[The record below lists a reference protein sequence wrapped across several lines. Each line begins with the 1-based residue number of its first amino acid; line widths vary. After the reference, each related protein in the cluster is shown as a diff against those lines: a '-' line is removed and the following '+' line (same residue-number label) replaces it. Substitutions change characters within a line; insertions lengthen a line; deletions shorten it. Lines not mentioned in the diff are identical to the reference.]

1 MESVLLLLGVIFLA
15 LIFLG
20 IPVAYAM
27 ILTAA
32 AHFYV
37 LSPGLSP
44 TVIAQRPV
52 GLISE
57 SFTLLAVPL
66 FLLAGNLLNACGM
79 TARLVAFSVALVGHV
94 RGGLGHAVVVA
105 NVIMAGMSGSAT
117 ADAAGIGSI
126 MIPSLIR
133 AGFSPRAAAA
143 LTASAATLGPIIP
156 PSVAMVLY
164 ASLSNVSL
172 GRLLLAGFL
181 PGFVMALFLMVDLW
195 LSRESQGVA
204 RTRFEW
210 RRLLT
215 TARDAIL
222 ALIMPAIILG
232 GMFGGEEIPSGRF
245 NGGEKAWFWG
255 GVVLLGASYPKVGVE
270 RRFIETFSAGD
281 YTDVER
287 QSRTLQHV
295 FAFDL
300 GNRNLSGGDRPE
312 RVFTAFVWGDPMA
325 AAGTRPWLGRGFT
338 REEGLGTAERVAILS
353 HRVWLTRFGGD
364 SSLVGRTIEVDGEP
378 VVVVGMPG
386 LPPRFESHSWYSAS
400 LR

>member
-1 MESVLLLLGVIFLA
+1 MMESVLLLLGVIFLV
-15 LIFLG
+15 LIFVG
-20 IPVAYAM
+20 IPVGYAM

-143 LTASAATLGPIIP
+143 LTASAATLGP
-156 PSVAMVLY
+156 
-164 ASLSNVSL
+164 
-172 GRLLLAGFL
+172 
-181 PGFVMALFLMVDLW
+181 DH
-195 LSRESQGVA
+195 
-204 RTRFEW
+204 
-210 RRLLT
+210 
-215 TARDAIL
+215 
-222 ALIMPAIILG
+222 PA
-232 GMFGGEEIPSGRF
+232 
-245 NGGEKAWFWG
+245 
-255 GVVLLGASYPKVGVE
+255 E
-270 RRFIETFSAGD
+270 RRHGP
-281 YTDVER
+281 
-287 QSRTLQHV
+287 L
-295 FAFDL
+295 
-300 GNRNLSGGDRPE
+300 
-312 RVFTAFVWGDPMA
+312 
-325 AAGTRPWLGRGFT
+325 
-338 REEGLGTAERVAILS
+338 REPLERVA
-353 HRVWLTRFGGD
+353 RAAPPR
-364 SSLVGRTIEVDGEP
+364 R
-378 VVVVGMPG
+378 
-386 LPPRFESHSWYSAS
+386 LPPRARDGALPDGRTCGCRRRAPGWRGRDSSGGASWRRPATRCSPSSCPRSSSAACS
-400 LR
+400 AACTRRPRARRWPSPTPS